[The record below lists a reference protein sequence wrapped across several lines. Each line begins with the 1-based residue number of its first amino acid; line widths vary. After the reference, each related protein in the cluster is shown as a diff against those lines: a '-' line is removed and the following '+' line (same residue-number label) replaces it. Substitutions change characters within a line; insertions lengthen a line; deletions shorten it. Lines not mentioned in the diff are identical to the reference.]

1 MTKLTD
7 MKLPKPK
14 KNNLKTAAVP
24 YDMNREQYPYGL
36 RLSLGNDEVEKLP
49 GLKKLD
55 IDEEVSINARARVV
69 SVNLDKSQDTKGD
82 SKERFRIA
90 IQIEQIAISKVN
102 DGQDSFDEAVNKKD

>member
-1 MTKLTD
+1 MAKLTD

-14 KNNLKTAAVP
+14 KDQTAVP
-24 YDMNREQYPYGL
+24 YDMSGEQYPYGL
-36 RLSLGNDEVEKLP
+36 RLNLGNDEVEKLP

-69 SVNLDKSQDTKGD
+69 SVNLDKSQDTKGY
-82 SKERFRIA
+82 SKERFRIE

-102 DGQDSFDEAVNKKD
+102 DGQDSFDEATNKKD